1 MIPDLMAATRDY
13 WHQLDQLEA
22 AYQRGEVSTAEVNA
36 KVKALM
42 AGLSRSRRE
51 SFTALWSGMGR
62 FWEEQRDA
70 IVGVAG
76 LGVLTYGW
84 LLAR

>member
-1 MIPDLMAATRDY
+1 MIPNLMEATRDY
-13 WHQLDQLEA
+13 WHQLDELEA
-22 AYQRGEVSTAEVNA
+22 AYQRGEVSIAEVNA
-36 KVKALM
+36 RVKELM
-42 AGLSRSRRE
+42 TDLGRSRRE
-51 SFTALWSGMGR
+51 SFTYFWSRIRRLWDD
-62 FWEEQRDA
+62 QREA